1 LEFGRVGWTIGTECG
16 WSSGVKEEELWIG
29 LVNVKPLPQAPG
41 ALNGAA
47 GAFVN
52 IITWATDLAT
62 FKAKAETVA
71 ATYDVYVVEIEN
83 AESVSLRKSKF
94 TVDDEIEELI
104 LQAEG
109 NEDYILCGTFHEYP
123 HETA

>member
-1 LEFGRVGWTIGTECG
+1 LEFGKVGWTIGNECG
-16 WSSGVKEEELWIG
+16 WSSGVKEELWIG
-29 LVNVKPLPQAPG
+29 LVNVKPIPQAPG

-71 ATYDVYVVEIEN
+71 ATFDVYVVEIEN

-104 LQAEG
+104 LRAEG

>member
-1 LEFGRVGWTIGTECG
+1 VRLEQRRERRTVDRTGKCEA
-16 WSSGVKEEELWIG
+16 
-29 LVNVKPLPQAPG
+29 LPQAPG

-71 ATYDVYVVEIEN
+71 ATFDVYVVEIEN

-104 LQAEG
+104 LRVED